1 MYFGWAD
8 PALNPMMGVEYY
20 EAVAQRMGSGTA
32 DFFRLFMVPGMLHCG
47 GGPGP
52 DQFDSLGALS
62 AWVEHGTAPDAVR
75 VNKMEAG
82 KVVRSRV
89 LCAYPEAAR
98 WKGSGSTDD
107 AANFTCVKP

>member
-1 MYFGWAD
+1 MFYGEGFFKYIAPPKPDPNYDLFMYFGWAD

-20 EAVAQRMGSGTA
+20 QKVTERMGPATT

-47 GGPGP
+47 DGPGP

-62 AWVEHGTAPDAVR
+62 
-75 VNKMEAG
+75 K
-82 KVVRSRV
+82 
-89 LCAYPEAAR
+89 